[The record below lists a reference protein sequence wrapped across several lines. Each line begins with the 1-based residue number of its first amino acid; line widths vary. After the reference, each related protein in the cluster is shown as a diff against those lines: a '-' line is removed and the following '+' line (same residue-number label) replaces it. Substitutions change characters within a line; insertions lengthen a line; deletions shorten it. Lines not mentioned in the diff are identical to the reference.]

1 MLSFSSLLVVAV
13 MATVTLAFAPP
24 SNVHQR
30 TSAAANTALYAADER
45 TYIMVSQPV
54 SQSVSQSVSAPFISL
69 MYDTRVL
76 N

>member
-1 MLSFSSLLVVAV
+1 MAV

-45 TYIMVSQPV
+45 TYIMVSE
-54 SQSVSQSVSAPFISL
+54 SVSQLVSAPFISL